1 MFNLLYLR
9 TSCTRINVIN
19 KLQFVYQGL
28 KGNSKVKDCTFYK
41 KYHTSLKNSS
51 EVTGSRQER
60 KSKKEIDTLNPNTNI
75 QNNVLLYKRESY
87 AFYFLRFFGFG
98 SLMLSARLVY
108 ELYNEKFKDTWET
121 STSIKEYI
129 RINGFNILFVIYGA
143 LAGPLIL
150 WTVYIVCSR
159 YVKYIIL
166 HKGGKEVSIITYH
179 LFKEEAALK
188 IPTREVQTVT
198 ARNETEAYISMKV
211 KGRRLLYLI
220 DTNGTFLNETLFD
233 NTIGI
238 VKSWNK
244 H

>member
-51 EVTGSRQER
+51 EVTGSRYKISDSQ
-60 KSKKEIDTLNPNTNI
+60 SKKEIDTLNPNTNI

-87 AFYFLRFFGFG
+87 AFYFLRFVGFG
-98 SLMLSARLVY
+98 SLILAIRLAY
-108 ELYNEKFKDTWET
+108 RLYNEKVKDTWKT
-121 STSIKEYI
+121 STSIKENI
-129 RINGFNILFVIYGA
+129 RINGFNILFLIYGA
-143 LAGPLIL
+143 LTGPLIL
-150 WTVYIVCSR
+150 WTVYIICSR

-188 IPTREVQTVT
+188 IPTREVQTIV
-198 ARNETEAYISMKV
+198 ARNETEAYVLMK
-211 KGRRLLYLI
+211 
-220 DTNGTFLNETLFD
+220 E
-233 NTIGI
+233 
-238 VKSWNK
+238 W
-244 H
+244 